1 MDDVKAHARWNFAL
15 QQQVRWSKNVMEERD
30 CPDQILMG
38 AMDPHFCVLLLL
50 GAYLEMTF
58 MMGGGMGAKYLY
70 TTDDSE
76 DAAGRL
82 NKAYQRHFA
91 KLRDDPEFIR
101 VAAKYPGGA
110 KAIGSHSNRKLPK
123 TLAKHYGINSQD
135 SDIRGR
141 WRRNRANVSDRY
153 EGEFYR
159 YDCRCGRMS
168 NVCFPL

>member
-1 MDDVKAHARWNFAL
+1 MDDIKAHVRWNFAL

-30 CPDQILMG
+30 CPDQILLG
-38 AMDPHFCVLLLL
+38 AMDPHFCTLLLL
-50 GAYLEMTF
+50 AAYLEMTF

-70 TTDDSE
+70 TSDDSPG
-76 DAAGRL
+76 AAGRL
-82 NKAYQRHFA
+82 NKCYQRHFA
-91 KLRDDPEFIR
+91 KLRDDDDFIR

-153 EGEFYR
+153 EGELVLSDR
-159 YDCRCGRMS
+159 
-168 NVCFPL
+168 V